1 MKDTI
6 CAISTGAGGAIGIIR
21 VSGPDAIT
29 ITNRL
34 FSKALMDVPAQS
46 IHYGNII
53 DEEGCVIDAALVSI
67 FRAPHSYTGENST
80 EISCH
85 GSKYILNRVI
95 RLLIDNGCRQA
106 EPGEYT
112 QRAFL
117 NGKLD
122 LSQAEAVA
130 DLIASSNRATHLL
143 AMNQMRGGFSSE
155 LDKLRDKIIHL
166 TSLLELELDF
176 SDHEDLEFAD
186 RSELRR
192 LAQDLYDEL
201 NKLTNSFRLGNAI
214 KNGLPVAI
222 VGNTNTGKSTLL
234 NALLNEE
241 RSIVSDIQGTT
252 RDAIEDTLNIGDIT
266 LRFIDTAGIRHT
278 SDKIESM
285 GISRSLKKLQQAYI
299 VLWVLDA
306 RSAESDIAQLSSQIL
321 PECQNKHLI
330 LILNKS
336 DITKHPHP
344 TKLTELLYNYIQ
356 ASSGESINKPSSI
369 DTIEMSAKNRTNLE
383 VLVSLLKKYTHL
395 SAIDDN
401 TIIIT
406 NQRHYEA
413 LYHAQQS
420 IERVKE
426 SLSLNLS
433 GDLIS
438 EDLHICIDYLSNITG
453 RISSQDVLNNIF
465 SNFCVGK

>member
-6 CAISTGAGGAIGIIR
+6 CAISTGVGGAIGIIR
-21 VSGPDAIT
+21 VSGPNAIT
-29 ITNRL
+29 ITNKI
-34 FSKALMDVPAQS
+34 FSKALINAPAQS

-53 DEEGCVIDAALVSI
+53 DEENCVIDVALVSI
-67 FRAPHSYTGENST
+67 FRAPRSYTGENIT

-85 GSKYILNRVI
+85 GSIYILNRII

-112 QRAFL
+112 FRAFL
-117 NGKLD
+117 NGKID

-155 LDKLRDKIIHL
+155 LNKLRDKIIHL

-176 SDHEDLEFAD
+176 SDHEELEFAD
-186 RSELRR
+186 RSQLSNIANELY
-192 LAQDLYDEL
+192 AEL
-201 NKLTNSFRLGNAI
+201 DKLTSSFRLGNAL

-241 RSIVSDIQGTT
+241 RAIVSDIQGTT
-252 RDAIEDTLNIGDIT
+252 RDAIEDTLNIGDAT
-266 LRFIDTAGIRHT
+266 LRFIDTAGLRHT
-278 SDKIESM
+278 ADQIESL
-285 GISRSLKKLQQAYI
+285 GISRSLQKLQQAYI

-306 RSAESDIAQLSSQIL
+306 RSAESDIIQLSSQIL
-321 PECQNKHLI
+321 PKCRDKHLI

-344 TKLTELLYNYIQ
+344 AILTELLHNCAQ
-356 ASSGESINKPSSI
+356 TSTGEELNKPSSI
-369 DTIEMSAKNRTNLE
+369 DTIEISAKNKTNLD
-383 VLVSLLKKYTHL
+383 VLFSLLKKYTYL
-395 SAIDDN
+395 SKVDDN

-406 NQRHYEA
+406 NQRHYDA
-413 LYHAQQS
+413 LHHAQLS

-433 GDLIS
+433 SDLIS
-438 EDLHICIDYLSNITG
+438 EDLRICIDYLSSITG

-465 SNFCVGK
+465 SNFCIGK